1 MMDEKLTQQIQQWLM
16 TPREERDVPA
26 GASLLLQLNRNNFL
40 YSRILLRPERM
51 HDKLEYELNKHLRIR
66 LDGMTVHDVAE
77 LDRQLIPAVAQ
88 LLETSPHAPTTTAE
102 DAANSSTDAAK
113 KGLRP
118 DHDTL
123 PEEIQQLYTVNGL
136 LYQKMKQLFEQL
148 KEMEGAQPCDRF
160 EYLQQL
166 RGLDVRYRQN
176 WETYDAFRFEAPTG
190 ESPAPNPAKEVA
202 AARKFISTN
211 KPRLAAALEASD
223 DETATALREEMQQ
236 RIALILR
243 ADGGFAPKFR
253 TELEELG
260 LSF

>member
-1 MMDEKLTQQIQQWLM
+1 MMDEKLTQQIQKWLM

-26 GASLLLQLNRNNFL
+26 GASLLLQLNRNQFL

-88 LLETSPHAPTTTAE
+88 LLETSPHAPTETAE
-102 DAANSSTDAAK
+102 DAAK

-123 PEEIQQLYTVNGL
+123 PEEIQQLYTVNGM

-148 KEMEGAQPCDRF
+148 KEMEGAPPCDRF

-176 WETYDAFRFEAPTG
+176 WETYDTYRPEDAKDETT
-190 ESPAPNPAKEVA
+190 APNPAKEVA
-202 AARKFISTN
+202 AARKFLSTN

-223 DETATALREEMQQ
+223 DETAAALREEMQQ

-253 TELEELG
+253 AELEELG

>member
-88 LLETSPHAPTTTAE
+88 LLRMLPTATAE
-102 DAANSSTDAAK
+102 DAAK

-123 PEEIQQLYTVNGL
+123 PEEIQQLYTVNGM

-148 KEMEGAQPCDRF
+148 KEMEGAPPCDRF

-202 AARKFISTN
+202 AARKFLSTN

-223 DETATALREEMQQ
+223 DETAAALREEMQQ

-243 ADGGFAPKFR
+243 ADGGFAPKFQA
-253 TELEELG
+253 ELEELG

>member
-1 MMDEKLTQQIQQWLM
+1 M

-88 LLETSPHAPTTTAE
+88 LLETSPHAPTATAE
-102 DAANSSTDAAK
+102 DAAK

-123 PEEIQQLYTVNGL
+123 PEEIQQLYTVNGM

-148 KEMEGAQPCDRF
+148 KEMEGAPPCDRF

-176 WETYDAFRFEAPTG
+176 WETYDAFRPEDAKDETT
-190 ESPAPNPAKEVA
+190 AQNPAKEVA
-202 AARKFISTN
+202 AARKFLSTN

-223 DETATALREEMQQ
+223 DETAAALREEMQQ

>member
-26 GASLLLQLNRNNFL
+26 GASLLLQLNRNKFL

-88 LLETSPHAPTTTAE
+88 LLETSPHAPAETAE
-102 DAANSSTDAAK
+102 DAANSEADETK
-113 KGLRP
+113 KGIRP
-118 DHDTL
+118 DHDDL
-123 PEEIQQLYTVNGL
+123 PAEIQQLYTVNGM

-148 KEMEGAQPCDRF
+148 KEMEGAPPCDRF

-166 RGLDVRYRQN
+166 RDLDVRYRQN
-176 WETYDAFRFEAPTG
+176 WEKYDAYRPEDAKDEAT
-190 ESPAPNPAKEVA
+190 AQNPAKEVA
-202 AARKFISTN
+202 AARKFLSSN

-223 DETATALREEMQQ
+223 DETAAALREEMQQ

-253 TELEELG
+253 AELEALG

>member
-26 GASLLLQLNRNNFL
+26 GASLLLQLNRNKFL

-88 LLETSPHAPTTTAE
+88 LLETSPHAPAATAE
-102 DAANSSTDAAK
+102 DAAK
-113 KGLRP
+113 KGIRP
-118 DHDTL
+118 DHDDL
-123 PEEIQQLYTVNGL
+123 PAEIQQLYTDNGL

-148 KEMEGAQPCDRF
+148 KEMEDALPCDRF

-166 RGLDVRYRQN
+166 RDLDVRYRQN
-176 WETYDAFRFEAPTG
+176 WETYDAYRFEAPTG

-202 AARKFISTN
+202 AARKFLSTN

-223 DETATALREEMQQ
+223 DETAAALREEMQQ

-253 TELEELG
+253 AELEALG

>member
-26 GASLLLQLNRNNFL
+26 GASLLLQLNRNKFL

-88 LLETSPHAPTTTAE
+88 LLETSPHAPAETAE
-102 DAANSSTDAAK
+102 DAANSEADETK
-113 KGLRP
+113 KGIRP
-118 DHDTL
+118 DHDDL
-123 PEEIQQLYTVNGL
+123 PAEIQQLYTDNGP

-148 KEMEGAQPCDRF
+148 KEMEDALPCDRF

-166 RGLDVRYRQN
+166 RDLDVRYRQN
-176 WETYDAFRFEAPTG
+176 WEKYDAYRPEDAKDEAT
-190 ESPAPNPAKEVA
+190 AQNPAKEVA
-202 AARKFISTN
+202 AARKFLSSN

-223 DETATALREEMQQ
+223 DETAAALREEMQQ

-243 ADGGFAPKFR
+243 ADGGFAPKFQA
-253 TELEELG
+253 ELEDLG

>member
-26 GASLLLQLNRNNFL
+26 GASLLLQLNRNKFL

-88 LLETSPHAPTTTAE
+88 LLETSPHAPAATAE
-102 DAANSSTDAAK
+102 DAAK
-113 KGLRP
+113 KGIRP
-118 DHDTL
+118 DHDDL
-123 PEEIQQLYTVNGL
+123 PAEIQQLYTDNGL

-148 KEMEGAQPCDRF
+148 KEMEDALPCDRF

-166 RGLDVRYRQN
+166 RDLDVRYRQN
-176 WETYDAFRFEAPTG
+176 WETYDAFRPEDAKDETT
-190 ESPAPNPAKEVA
+190 APNPAKEVA
-202 AARKFISTN
+202 AARKFLSTN

-223 DETATALREEMQQ
+223 DETAAALREEMQQ

-253 TELEELG
+253 AELEALG

>member
-26 GASLLLQLNRNNFL
+26 GASLLLQLNRNKFL

-66 LDGMTVHDVAE
+66 LAGMTVHDVAE
-77 LDRQLIPAVAQ
+77 LDRQLMPAVAQ
-88 LLETSPHAPTTTAE
+88 LLENSPHAPAATAE

-113 KGLRP
+113 KGIRP
-118 DHDTL
+118 DHDDL
-123 PEEIQQLYTVNGL
+123 PAEIQQLYTDNGL

-148 KEMEGAQPCDRF
+148 KEMEDALPCDRF

-166 RGLDVRYRQN
+166 RDLDVRYRQN
-176 WETYDAFRFEAPTG
+176 WEKYDAFRPEDAKDETT
-190 ESPAPNPAKEVA
+190 AQNPAKEVA
-202 AARKFISTN
+202 AARKFLSSN

-223 DETATALREEMQQ
+223 DETAAALREEMQQ

-253 TELEELG
+253 AELEALG

>member
-88 LLETSPHAPTTTAE
+88 LLETSPHAPTATAE
-102 DAANSSTDAAK
+102 DAAK

-123 PEEIQQLYTVNGL
+123 PEEIQQLYTVNGM

-148 KEMEGAQPCDRF
+148 KEMEGAPPCDRF

-176 WETYDAFRFEAPTG
+176 WETYDAFRPEDAKDETT
-190 ESPAPNPAKEVA
+190 AQNPAKEVA
-202 AARKFISTN
+202 AARKFLSTN

-223 DETATALREEMQQ
+223 DETAAALREEMQQ